1 MVVSFNS
8 AGVGKVEDVEVMKRL
23 LKYFKLT
30 DCLNMVNLAKG
41 TTMKDVTLK
50 SGDIQG
56 FNYVLI
62 HLVNGRGMGTLLS
75 GRNAEQRALVQQWLQ
90 YNLLHLTEKAAITE
104 YVLRDL
110 DSFLVPCAFF
120 AGHNLTLADPVIYI
134 SLYPVFIEM
143 GFQEKEKYPNLSRW
157 FRLIQED
164 TELRGKNKKIL
175 FSPMPLYS
183 STSLH

>member
-1 MVVSFNS
+1 MVF
-8 AGVGKVEDVEVMKRL
+8 GGGKVEDVEVMKRL
-23 LKYFKLT
+23 LKYFGLT
-30 DCLNMVNLAKG
+30 DCLNMVNLSKG

-56 FNYVLI
+56 FNYVLVN
-62 HLVNGRGMGTLLS
+62 LVNSKGMGALLS

-110 DSFLVPCAFF
+110 DGYLVPCAFF
-120 AGHNLTLADPVIYI
+120 AGHNLTLADPVIYL
-134 SLYPVFIEM
+134 SLYPVFSEM
-143 GFQEKEKYPNLSRW
+143 SFQEKEKYPNLSRW

-164 TELRGKNKKIL
+164 SQLRGKNKRVIFTQL
-175 FSPMPLYS
+175 PLYN
-183 STSLH
+183 STNLH